1 MVGAAEPELRENE
14 KNKRLQRTR
23 QHMSTFANFFLTK
36 IAQKK
41 LSQAKEFLLTLWGKL
56 KNHAVTHKD
65 GHTLFKVYTELILCT
80 EVGIPVFCQVDSLQY
95 AFMKI
100 PPLCRVLTQLRMQRK
115 ILIKHEILALAN
127 FIV

>member
-1 MVGAAEPELRENE
+1 MVGAAASSEPEQRENE

-56 KNHAVTHKD
+56 KNHAVTHED
-65 GHTLFKVYTELILCT
+65 GHTLLKVYTELILCT
-80 EVGIPVFCQVDSLQY
+80 DRGGHTNLSSG
-95 AFMKI
+95 
-100 PPLCRVLTQLRMQRK
+100 
-115 ILIKHEILALAN
+115 
-127 FIV
+127 

>member
-1 MVGAAEPELRENE
+1 MVGAAEPEQRENE

-65 GHTLFKVYTELILCT
+65 GHTLVKV
-80 EVGIPVFCQVDSLQY
+80 
-95 AFMKI
+95 
-100 PPLCRVLTQLRMQRK
+100 
-115 ILIKHEILALAN
+115 
-127 FIV
+127 